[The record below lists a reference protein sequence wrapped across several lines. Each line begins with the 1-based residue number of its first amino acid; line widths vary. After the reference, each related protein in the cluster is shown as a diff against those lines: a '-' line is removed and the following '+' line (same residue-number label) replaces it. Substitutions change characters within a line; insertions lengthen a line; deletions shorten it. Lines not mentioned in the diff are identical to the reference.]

1 MKTETFNLTADGR
14 VNLTA
19 YLHDP
24 SPELANLSARPAVLV
39 LPGGGYAGTSDRE
52 ADPIALSFLAHGF
65 HALVLRYSV
74 VPFAAFPN
82 SLCDA
87 SRAMALIRD
96 HAAAWHLDPHK
107 IVVCGFSAGGHL
119 AASLGTL
126 WNDPDVTQQAG
137 IQPGANK
144 PDALVLGYPVITAG
158 PHAHAGSIQNLA
170 AGRDVATLSAKLSCE
185 RNVGPHTPP
194 SFIFHTYMD
203 QVVPVEN
210 SLLFASALARADVP
224 FELHIFQNGVH
235 GLALANPLTS
245 NSFVEMTDP
254 DAEQWMGLCVRW
266 LWRLFGAP
274 DSGQSMPGYV
284 PGVRAKLSEVS

>member
-1 MKTETFNLTADGR
+1 LTADGR

-24 SPELANLSARPAVLV
+24 SPELANLSVRPAVLV

-65 HALVLRYSV
+65 QAFVLRYSV

-96 HAAAWHLDPHK
+96 HAAAWRLDPNK
-107 IVVCGFSAGGHL
+107 VAVCGFSAGGHL

-126 WNDPDVTQQAG
+126 WNDPEVVRQAG
-137 IQPGANK
+137 IQPGANQ
-144 PDALVLGYPVITAG
+144 PNALILGYPVITAG

-170 AGRDVATLSAKLSCE
+170 AGRPVEGLRAKLSCE
-185 RNVGPHTPP
+185 RNVGQHTPP

-210 SLLFASALARADVP
+210 TLLFASALAQADVP
-224 FELHIFQNGVH
+224 FELHIFTNGVH
-235 GLALANPLTS
+235 GLALSNALTS
-245 NSFVEMTDP
+245 NTFTEMTDP
-254 DAEQWMGLCVRW
+254 DVAQWMDLCVRW

-274 DSGQSMPGYV
+274 DSSQPMPGYV
-284 PGVRAKLSEVS
+284 QGVRAKLSA